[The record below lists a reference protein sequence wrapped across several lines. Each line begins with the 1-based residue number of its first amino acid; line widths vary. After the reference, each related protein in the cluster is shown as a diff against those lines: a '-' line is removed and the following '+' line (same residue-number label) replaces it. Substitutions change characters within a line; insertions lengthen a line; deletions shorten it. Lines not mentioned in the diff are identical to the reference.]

1 MRRPFLVLLT
11 LVLVGITACAP
22 TATGDPTASG
32 TAAPTPYPTPVGG
45 LGNRPSSPVTITL
58 LSPTNGE
65 VVHGT
70 SVLVR
75 VSITGGVVTS
85 TTSAIVSPTKGHV
98 HLYVNN
104 QLFLMAYTLSET
116 ITVKP
121 GFEYAMHAEYVAQDH
136 YPFSP
141 RDVTPTIFFTV
152 APA

>member
-1 MRRPFLVLLT
+1 MRRPLLALLTVVLLG
-11 LVLVGITACAP
+11 VTACASAAADGSP
-22 TATGDPTASG
+22 TP
-32 TAAPTPYPTPVGG
+32 APTPYPTLPGG
-45 LGNRPSSPVTITL
+45 LGQRPSTPVKITL

-75 VSITGGVVTS
+75 VSVTGGNVT
-85 TTSAIVSPTKGHV
+85 TTTTKPGDITPTLGHV
-98 HLYVNN
+98 HLYLNN
-104 QLFLMAYTLSET
+104 QLIYMAYTLQQMVT
-116 ITVKP
+116 GLHP
-121 GFEYAMHAEYVAQDH
+121 GLEYTMHAEFVAQDH